1 MKYGGIGLNYAFN
14 EHKTGFERKGY
25 TQDGYDYF
33 KRKGVGYILPED
45 FCNGESTFSLVVKY
59 LDDEISQASAC
70 YHKIGDISGVRAREN
85 IAFTPAVARAGYTLI
100 NTERVRHA
108 VFVLYD
114 PSFNKGCY
122 GSDFILFGI
131 HNILSVELVKGV
143 CEEAIDDACAE
154 RPSPEESKPLVNLN
168 HSLQIV
174 STAGIDSHSNDD
186 TAASLKN
193 SFESMREICPLI
205 RTLGFNG
212 VECYVKWN
220 FIEYEQGI
228 FDYSYYD
235 TIIDF
240 AAQYGLKWFPLLIGG
255 SGYALPEWYHDSEGF
270 TGFTCL
276 EHGESNDIPTIFN
289 EHQTDP
295 VSNYL
300 YNFGKHYNRN
310 ENVLGVRLGPSGNYG
325 ESQYPATGNWGYK
338 GTWQHMHIGWW
349 AGDKGASPKFRQFLK
364 KRYDND
370 ITKLNALWKEE
381 YNSFDELETFLPSSA
396 FVSRKRK
403 DFTDWYVYEMSNW
416 CERWAIWTREYLKT
430 CDIYQSAGGW
440 GFAEAGTDFTEQTRS
455 MIKVDGGIRATNED
469 ESYVLNFC
477 ITRMLSSA
485 ARFYG
490 VPFGTEPAGFS
501 TARGV
506 IGRMYNIIVN
516 NGAHFFTYHSNF
528 LNNDQGIGKWLKY
541 APLLDRR
548 ANPVIEVATFY
559 PDTMTKLEDA
569 TIRNLD
575 GSAWFSQAVSLRS
588 HLDYDY
594 CSEQMILDGALERYK
609 VLVFLSRFQDGE
621 LIENQPLEKIDQWV
635 RSGGTAIYCCVHNH
649 GICTVEGDYTIFNR
663 WMIGDTGSGQVIILD
678 VDREPVSR
686 STTAIK
692 QALIELDILDINTR
706 KMLTMKKS
714 EYVYASILETGDF
727 ALLNFS
733 FNSEQIFIDGND
745 PIEMEPI
752 SIELIHAN

>member
-1 MKYGGIGLNYAFN
+1 
-14 EHKTGFERKGY
+14 
-25 TQDGYDYF
+25 
-33 KRKGVGYILPED
+33 
-45 FCNGESTFSLVVKY
+45 
-59 LDDEISQASAC
+59 
-70 YHKIGDISGVRAREN
+70 
-85 IAFTPAVARAGYTLI
+85 
-100 NTERVRHA
+100 
-108 VFVLYD
+108 
-114 PSFNKGCY
+114 
-122 GSDFILFGI
+122 
-131 HNILSVELVKGV
+131 
-143 CEEAIDDACAE
+143 
-154 RPSPEESKPLVNLN
+154 
-168 HSLQIV
+168 
-174 STAGIDSHSNDD
+174 
-186 TAASLKN
+186 
-193 SFESMREICPLI
+193 
-205 RTLGFNG
+205 
-212 VECYVKWN
+212 
-220 FIEYEQGI
+220 
-228 FDYSYYD
+228 
-235 TIIDF
+235 
-240 AAQYGLKWFPLLIGG
+240 
-255 SGYALPEWYHDSEGF
+255 
-270 TGFTCL
+270 
-276 EHGESNDIPTIFN
+276 
-289 EHQTDP
+289 
-295 VSNYL
+295 
-300 YNFGKHYNRN
+300 
-310 ENVLGVRLGPSGNYG
+310 
-325 ESQYPATGNWGYK
+325 
-338 GTWQHMHIGWW
+338 
-349 AGDKGASPKFRQFLK
+349 
-364 KRYDND
+364 
-370 ITKLNALWKEE
+370 
-381 YNSFDELETFLPSSA
+381 
-396 FVSRKRK
+396 
-403 DFTDWYVYEMSNW
+403 
-416 CERWAIWTREYLKT
+416 
-430 CDIYQSAGGW
+430 
-440 GFAEAGTDFTEQTRS
+440 